1 MEIKYSNNDEQNQIN
16 KIVLIIAKYCN
27 NVNFDDMY
35 DTATALY
42 RAEYRKI
49 KEQKNEK

>member
-1 MEIKYSNNDEQNQIN
+1 MEIKTLNNDEQNQIN
-16 KIVLIIAKYCN
+16 KIALIIAKYCN

-42 RAEYRKI
+42 RAGYRKN
-49 KEQKNEK
+49 KEQHNEK